1 MLFGIGVESAGSC
14 HPRSR
19 LKHQNTETPT
29 MPESFDLAALWEA
42 YSPEIIAFGIKV
54 LGALIVLLIGLRIAG
69 WLAAIVRRISLMNEE
84 IDDTLGNFFASL
96 VRWALTAA
104 VFIAVLQVFGVQA
117 TSFVAILGALTLAI
131 GLSMQGALGNIASG
145 VMIMLFRPYKL
156 GDYVEAAGA
165 AGTVKDINL
174 FQTVLATVDNVKIM
188 VPNSQAIDGIIK
200 NYSGY
205 NTRRVDITFG
215 IDYGDDIDKAIGI
228 INRIVAAD
236 DRILNY
242 PDEPFAKVANLGDSS
257 VDIATRNW
265 VNRSDY
271 WDVYFD
277 LTKKVKEAFDTDGIT
292 IPYPHQVEI
301 HKQAAND

>member
-1 MLFGIGVESAGSC
+1 MLESIDF
-14 HPRSR
+14 
-19 LKHQNTETPT
+19 E
-29 MPESFDLAALWEA
+29 ALWDT

-54 LGALIVLLIGLRIAG
+54 LGALLVLFIGLRVAG
-69 WLAAIVRRISLMNEE
+69 WLAGIVRRVSLMHEE

-205 NTRRVDITFG
+205 QLRRVDITFG
-215 IDYGDDIDKAIGI
+215 IDYGDDIDTAIGI

-236 DRILNY
+236 DRILNA
-242 PDEPFAKVANLGDSS
+242 PAEPFAKVANLGESS

-265 VNRSDY
+265 VNASDY

-277 LTKKVKEAFDTDGIT
+277 LTKKVKEAFDRDGIT